1 MSNSRSRFFCTVTK
15 RKQEDTTIQK
25 DSVASDDDDDHDDAG
40 TSLSRHID
48 SRSAAHLS
56 IGNASNPL
64 IIDED
69 SDSEIEVLPTQ
80 AGIKSSPT
88 DREANDG
95 KQGRDH
101 VLHGKVRE
109 SHPALV
115 ASCLDQEPSIQDS
128 IPNDQRKENPF
139 SKFAFA
145 GGTGGGF
152 EIVSQPVVPPTFS
165 WRSLNTPT
173 ASLRGDPTSNK
184 NSVVSSSV
192 VLEPPGLVISSNHG
206 HPRKKKKTCEFIP
219 MRSISKEEQ
228 DTITRKWHSMADPT
242 APLEV
247 RRFQVLVAARLHA
260 RCQEPSV
267 RKAMTVLREAF
278 LPSQTTTNTTSE
290 DGAGVLNVSTV
301 ARADPHVLA
310 LHLTN
315 LQYYNI
321 KAQHI
326 VKAAQE
332 IETEFQGVVPEDETS
347 LLRLTGVGKVFADLL
362 AFVNTREIHQRFM
375 AVTPHDSSIAV
386 DDTNRTP

>member
-1 MSNSRSRFFCTVTK
+1 MSSSRSRFFFKVAK
-15 RKQEDTTIQK
+15 QKQEEDSTIQK
-25 DSVASDDDDDHDDAG
+25 DSFASDDDGDDDAG

-48 SRSAAHLS
+48 SRSAVHLS
-56 IGNASNPL
+56 IGNASDPL

-80 AGIKSSPT
+80 AELRSSPT
-88 DREANDG
+88 DRVANDV
-95 KQGRDH
+95 KQGRDP
-101 VLHGKVRE
+101 VHGKARE

-115 ASCLDQEPSIQDS
+115 ASSLDQEPSLQDS
-128 IPNDQRKENPF
+128 IPSDQRKENPF

-145 GGTGGGF
+145 GGSGGGL
-152 EIVSQPVVPPTFS
+152 EIVSQPVPPTFS
-165 WRSLNTPT
+165 WSALNTPT
-173 ASLRGDPTSNK
+173 ARVRGDPASNK
-184 NSVVSSSV
+184 ISAVSSSV
-192 VLEPPGLVISSNHG
+192 VMEPPGLVISSNHG

-228 DTITRKWHSMADPT
+228 DTITRKWHSLADPT

-278 LPSQTTTNTTSE
+278 LPTNTTTTTTTTGE
-290 DGAGVLNVSTV
+290 DDAGFLNVSAM

-326 VKAAQE
+326 VKAAKE
-332 IETEFQGVVPEDETS
+332 IETEFKGVVPEDETS

-362 AFVNTREIHQRFM
+362 AFVNTREIHQRFR
-375 AVTPHDSSIAV
+375 AVTPHDSSIAM